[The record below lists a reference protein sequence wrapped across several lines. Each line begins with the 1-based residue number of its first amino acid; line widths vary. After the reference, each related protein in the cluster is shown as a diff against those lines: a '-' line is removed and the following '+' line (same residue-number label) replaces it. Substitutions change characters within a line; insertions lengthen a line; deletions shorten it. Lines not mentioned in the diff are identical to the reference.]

1 MSEIKNEQQNLNER
15 AWLVALSMSGIVIMY
30 IVRAITTG
38 GLVSWRVMAV
48 SITFEIILDTRT
60 LQIIKAL
67 DLNLPQAA
75 IEGILAAIDRE
86 QSVRHVVSVAS
97 TQNTIE
103 ELSAALRRMR
113 ERADRLQVIIDKQK
127 VSQYL

>member
-1 MSEIKNEQQNLNER
+1 
-15 AWLVALSMSGIVIMY
+15 
-30 IVRAITTG
+30 
-38 GLVSWRVMAV
+38 MAV
-48 SITFEIILDTRT
+48 SITFEIILDIRT

-67 DLNLPQAA
+67 DLNLPKCAV
-75 IEGILAAIDRE
+75 EGIIAGIDRE
-86 QSVRHVVSVAS
+86 QSIRHVVSVAS

>member
-1 MSEIKNEQQNLNER
+1 
-15 AWLVALSMSGIVIMY
+15 
-30 IVRAITTG
+30 
-38 GLVSWRVMAV
+38 MAV
-48 SITFEIILDTRT
+48 AITFEIILDTRT

-127 VSQYL
+127 VPQYL